1 MEKNTLGEII
11 HHLRK
16 KAGLTQEALA
26 DGICSPVSISRIEN
40 GKQMPSGKVLEPTPL
55 HALAQ
60 ALISSAIFIMKTSV
74 SHPYAKL

>member
-40 GKQMPSGKVLEPTPL
+40 GKQMPSGKVRTTPCTPWHKHL
-55 HALAQ
+55 SALQ
-60 ALISSAIFIMKTSV
+60 YL
-74 SHPYAKL
+74 L

>member
-26 DGICSPVSISRIEN
+26 GWYLLPWFLSQ
-40 GKQMPSGKVLEPTPL
+40 G
-55 HALAQ
+55 
-60 ALISSAIFIMKTSV
+60 
-74 SHPYAKL
+74 

>member
-40 GKQMPSGKVLEPTPL
+40 GKQMPSGKVLEQL
-55 HALAQ
+55 L
-60 ALISSAIFIMKTSV
+60 V
-74 SHPYAKL
+74 